1 MMEVAHT
8 GRLAV
13 KESGPD
19 ARGTRT
25 GGSGNRAPGRAPGR
39 RKRRAAGLPRLAQ
52 REDIRM

>member
-1 MMEVAHT
+1 MMELAHT

-19 ARGTRT
+19 AKGTRT